1 MDSKKA
7 REVMREHQSGFV
19 KLNPRYNAIDRLI
32 DDSEK
37 LEQIKQIVDRPV
49 GNDAEEKAYN
59 YMMIVKDIKEVLERE

>member
-49 GNDAEEKAYN
+49 GNDAEEKAYT